1 MVRSKLLVG
10 LPCIFLTF
18 SAALAQDAPASAR
31 PEQADKASAYYYYS
45 IGHLYSELAQ
55 SYGNRGDLFAKA
67 VDSYKQAMKADPS
80 ATFIAEELSDLYIQ
94 SGRLREAVTEAE
106 EILKQNPDDL
116 NARRILARIYTRM
129 IGDSQQNKIDEG
141 MVKKAIEQFQK
152 ITDKDPSDADSWLM
166 LGRLQKISQNS
177 LEAEKAYKKALEL
190 DPNNED
196 AMTGLAMVY
205 ADLGN
210 TEAATDLLK
219 KSADKNPNP
228 RSLATLAGAYKQMKE
243 YSLAAEAM
251 KRALDQA
258 PGNPDLERELAEDL
272 LLSDQLDDA
281 LKIYQDLV
289 GEDPKD
295 VASELRISQ
304 IYRQKRDFAK
314 AHEAAD
320 KAKELEPDN
329 LELKY
334 NDVNLLE
341 SEGKIPEAI
350 TALKGILSET
360 AKKSYAVSEKG
371 NRITLLERLGYLYRL
386 NEQFPQAVETYHQ
399 IGELDPD
406 AASKAEAEVIDTY
419 RAAHEFTKAEQEA
432 DAAVKK
438 YPDDRVVRSVHAQ
451 LLADMGK
458 TDQAAAETRKLLN
471 GKDDL
476 QTYIG
481 LAQIY
486 EKAKSFTEMGKA
498 LDDADKLATSKEDKE
513 NIRFMRGAMYER
525 MKNYDA
531 AEAEFKKVL
540 EANPEN
546 TSALNYLGY
555 MLADRNERLDE
566 AEKMISK
573 AVDREPNNGAF
584 LDSLG
589 WVYFRENKLADAER
603 NLQRALEIGKMATDP
618 TVHDHLGDV
627 YFHEGK
633 IREAITQWQNS
644 LKAYQSG
651 APSDNDHVEVAKV
664 QKKLESAKVR
674 LARENHAQQQ

>member
-10 LPCIFLTF
+10 LPCLFLTLS
-18 SAALAQDAPASAR
+18 SAFAQNPQ
-31 PEQADKASAYYYYS
+31 PEKTDKASAYYYYS
-45 IGHLYSELAQ
+45 IGHMYAELAQ
-55 SYGNRGDLFAKA
+55 SYGNRGDLFSKA
-67 VDSYKQAMKADPS
+67 VDSYKSAMKADPS

-94 SGRLREAVTEAE
+94 SGKLREAVTEAE
-106 EILKQNPDDL
+106 DSLKQNPDNL

-129 IGDSQQNKIDEG
+129 IGDAQQNKIDEG
-141 MVKKAIEQFQK
+141 MVKKAIEQFEK
-152 ITDKDPSDADSWLM
+152 ITEKDPADADSWLM
-166 LGRLQKISQNS
+166 LGRLEKISQNS
-177 LEAEKAYKKALEL
+177 IEAEKAYKKALEL
-190 DPNNED
+190 DPNNEE

-210 TEAATDLLK
+210 TEGATELLK
-219 KSADKNPNP
+219 KSAEKNPNP

-243 YSLAAEAM
+243 YSLAAETM
-251 KRALDQA
+251 KRALDQS

-272 LLSDQLDDA
+272 LLSDQLDEA

-289 GEDPKD
+289 TDDPKD
-295 VASELRISQ
+295 TQSLLRISQ
-304 IYRQKRDFAK
+304 IYRQKHDYAK
-314 AHEAAD
+314 AHEASD
-320 KAKELEPDN
+320 KAKELDPDN

-350 TALKGILSET
+350 TTLKAILNDTS
-360 AKKSYAVSEKG
+360 KKTYAASEKA
-371 NRITLLERLGYLYRL
+371 NRILLLERLGFLYRQ
-386 NEQFPQAVETYHQ
+386 NEQFPQAVENFRQ

-406 AASKAEAEVIDTY
+406 AASKAEAQVIDTY
-419 RAAHEFTKAEQEA
+419 RAAHDFTKAEQEA

-481 LAQIY
+481 LAQVY
-486 EKAKSFTEMGKA
+486 EKAKNFAEMGKA
-498 LDDADKLATSKEDKE
+498 LDAADKLASSKEDKE
-513 NIRFMRGAMYER
+513 NLEFMRGAMYER
-525 MKNYDA
+525 MKEYDA

-540 EANPEN
+540 DGNPEN

-555 MLADRNERLDE
+555 MLADRNVRLDE
-566 AEKMISK
+566 AEKLISK
-573 AVDREPNNGAF
+573 AVDAEPNNGAF

-589 WVYFRENKLADAER
+589 WVYFRENKLAEAER
-603 NLQRALEIGKMATDP
+603 NLQRALEMMATDP

-633 IREAITQWQNS
+633 IREAITQWQSS
-644 LKAYQSG
+644 LKAYQTG
-651 APSDNDHVEVAKV
+651 APSDNDHSEVAKV
-664 QKKLESAKVR
+664 QKKLDTAKVR

>member
-10 LPCIFLTF
+10 LPCLFLTLS
-18 SAALAQDAPASAR
+18 SAFAQSPQ
-31 PEQADKASAYYYYS
+31 PEKTDKASAYYYYS
-45 IGHLYSELAQ
+45 IGHMYAELAQ
-55 SYGNRGDLFAKA
+55 SYGNRGDLFSKA
-67 VDSYKQAMKADPS
+67 VDSYKSAMKADPS

-94 SGRLREAVTEAE
+94 SGKLREAVTEAE
-106 EILKQNPDDL
+106 DSLKQNPDNL

-129 IGDSQQNKIDEG
+129 IGDAQQNKIDEG
-141 MVKKAIEQFQK
+141 MVKKAIEQFEK
-152 ITDKDPSDADSWLM
+152 ITEKDPSDADSWLM
-166 LGRLQKISQNS
+166 LGRLEKISQNS
-177 LEAEKAYKKALEL
+177 IEAEKAYKKALEL
-190 DPNNED
+190 DPNNEE

-210 TEAATDLLK
+210 TEGATELLK
-219 KSADKNPNP
+219 KSAEKNPNP

-243 YSLAAEAM
+243 YSLAAETM
-251 KRALDQA
+251 KRALDQS

-272 LLSDQLDDA
+272 LLSDQLDEA
-281 LKIYQDLV
+281 LKIYQELV
-289 GEDPKD
+289 ADDPKD
-295 VASELRISQ
+295 TQSLLRISQ
-304 IYRQKRDFAK
+304 IYRQKHDYAK
-314 AHEAAD
+314 AHEASD
-320 KAKELEPDN
+320 KAKELDPDN

-350 TALKGILSET
+350 TTLKSILNDT
-360 AKKSYAVSEKG
+360 AKKTYAASEKA
-371 NRITLLERLGYLYRL
+371 NRILLLERLGFLYRQ
-386 NEQFPQAVETYHQ
+386 NEQFPQAVESFRQ

-406 AASKAEAEVIDTY
+406 AASKSEAQVIDTY
-419 RAAHEFTKAEQEA
+419 RAAHDFTKAEQEA

-438 YPDDRVVRSVHAQ
+438 YPDDRVVRNVHAQ

-476 QTYIG
+476 QTYIS
-481 LAQIY
+481 LAQVY
-486 EKAKSFTEMGKA
+486 EKAKNFAEMGKA
-498 LDDADKLATSKEDKE
+498 LDAADKLASSKEDKE
-513 NIRFMRGAMYER
+513 NLQFMRGAMYER
-525 MKNYDA
+525 MKEYDA

-540 EANPEN
+540 DANPEN

-555 MLADRNERLDE
+555 MLADRNVRLDE
-566 AEKMISK
+566 AEKLISK
-573 AVDREPNNGAF
+573 AVDAEPNNGAF

-589 WVYFRENKLADAER
+589 WVYFRQNKLAEAER
-603 NLQRALEIGKMATDP
+603 NLQRALEMMATDP

-633 IREAITQWQNS
+633 IREAIAQWQSS

-651 APSDNDHVEVAKV
+651 APSDNDHSEVAKV
-664 QKKLESAKVR
+664 QKKLDSAKVR

>member
-1 MVRSKLLVG
+1 
-10 LPCIFLTF
+10 LTLS
-18 SAALAQDAPASAR
+18 SAFAQSPQ
-31 PEQADKASAYYYYS
+31 PEKTDKASAYYYYS
-45 IGHLYSELAQ
+45 IGHMYAELAQ
-55 SYGNRGDLFAKA
+55 SYGNRGDLFSKA
-67 VDSYKQAMKADPS
+67 VDSYKSAMKADPS

-94 SGRLREAVTEAE
+94 SGKLREAVTEAE
-106 EILKQNPDDL
+106 DSLKQNPDNL

-129 IGDSQQNKIDEG
+129 IGDAQQNKIDEG
-141 MVKKAIEQFQK
+141 MVKKAIEQFEK
-152 ITDKDPSDADSWLM
+152 ITEKDPSDADSWLM
-166 LGRLQKISQNS
+166 LGRLEKISQNS
-177 LEAEKAYKKALEL
+177 IEAEKAYKKALEL
-190 DPNNED
+190 DPNNEE

-210 TEAATDLLK
+210 TEGATELLK
-219 KSADKNPNP
+219 KSAEKNPNP

-243 YSLAAEAM
+243 YSLAAETM
-251 KRALDQA
+251 KRALDQS

-272 LLSDQLDDA
+272 LLSDQLDEA
-281 LKIYQDLV
+281 LKIYQELV
-289 GEDPKD
+289 ADDPKD
-295 VASELRISQ
+295 TQSLLRISQ
-304 IYRQKRDFAK
+304 IYRQKHDYAK
-314 AHEAAD
+314 AHEASD
-320 KAKELEPDN
+320 KAKELDPDN

-350 TALKGILSET
+350 TTLKSILNDT
-360 AKKSYAVSEKG
+360 AKKTYAASEKA
-371 NRITLLERLGYLYRL
+371 NRILLLERLGFLYRQ
-386 NEQFPQAVETYHQ
+386 NEQFPQAVESFRQ

-406 AASKAEAEVIDTY
+406 AASKSEAQVIDTY
-419 RAAHEFTKAEQEA
+419 RAAHDFTKAEQEA

-438 YPDDRVVRSVHAQ
+438 YPDDRVVRNVHAQ

-476 QTYIG
+476 QTYIS
-481 LAQIY
+481 LAQVY
-486 EKAKSFTEMGKA
+486 EKAKNFAEMGKA
-498 LDDADKLATSKEDKE
+498 LDAADKLASSKEDKE
-513 NIRFMRGAMYER
+513 NLQFMRGAMYER
-525 MKNYDA
+525 MKEYDA

-540 EANPEN
+540 DANPEN

-555 MLADRNERLDE
+555 MLADRNVRLDE
-566 AEKMISK
+566 AEKLISK
-573 AVDREPNNGAF
+573 AVDAEPNNGAF

-589 WVYFRENKLADAER
+589 WVYFRQNKLAEAER
-603 NLQRALEIGKMATDP
+603 NLQRALEMMATDP

-633 IREAITQWQNS
+633 IREAIAQWQSS

-651 APSDNDHVEVAKV
+651 APSDNDHSEVAKV
-664 QKKLESAKVR
+664 QKKLDSAKVR